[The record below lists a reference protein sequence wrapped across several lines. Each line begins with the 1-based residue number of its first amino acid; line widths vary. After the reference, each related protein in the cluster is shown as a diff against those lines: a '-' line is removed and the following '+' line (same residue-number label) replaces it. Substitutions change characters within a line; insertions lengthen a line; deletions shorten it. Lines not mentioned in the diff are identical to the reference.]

1 MLKTSLSIFF
11 LFFITCGFAQ
21 QLTLQ
26 QKLQSN
32 LNLEAQFQVLV
43 AQSKTLDTDF
53 KVIRKTNIEIIQKN
67 VRDSVSKYTK
77 EISALKSNS
86 SSSVATLTS
95 LRDSL
100 HSSLSELAVEK
111 SKTDSIT
118 FMGISFEKPT
128 YHTLVW
134 TIIGVLAVAL
144 FIILITF
151 RKAKV
156 DAVEHQKTAEEV
168 QADFQA
174 YKKKA
179 LDTEQKLKRQL
190 LDEQLKGNS

>member
-1 MLKTSLSIFF
+1 MLKSF
-11 LFFITCGFAQ
+11 LFIVSLFFVTSGFAQ

-32 LNLEAQFQVLV
+32 LNLESQFQVLM
-43 AQSKTLDTDF
+43 AQSKTLETDF
-53 KVIRKTNIEIIQKN
+53 KIVRKTNIEIIQKN
-67 VRDSVSKYTK
+67 VRDSISKYTK
-77 EISALKSNS
+77 EIASLKGNS
-86 SSSVATLTS
+86 SSSVATVS
-95 LRDSL
+95 ALRDSL
-100 HSSLSELAVEK
+100 RTTQSELSVEK
-111 SKTDSIT
+111 DKTDSIS
-118 FMGISFEKPT
+118 FIGIDFTKPT

-168 QADFQA
+168 QAEYQA